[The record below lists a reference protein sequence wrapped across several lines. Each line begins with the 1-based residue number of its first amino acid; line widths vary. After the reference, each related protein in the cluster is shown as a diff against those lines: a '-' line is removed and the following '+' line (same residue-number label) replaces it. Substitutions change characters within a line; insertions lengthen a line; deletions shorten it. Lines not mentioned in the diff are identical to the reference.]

1 MNLIFDISRLK
12 IFLISSLIFGIAGF
26 GIILFMQKSISII
39 LIFIFSFCLYATGA
53 FGYADCESKCCCKSA
68 MMAPGQPPHTLDV
81 SKKTSLTMAPGCCS
95 GSTATSCEFSRE
107 TAESLPETFPA
118 TVRSEVPNFSG
129 IELIS
134 INFHIESAQPKI
146 YDWGP
151 DPWLKTKPLPVYLQ
165 IHTFLC

>member
-1 MNLIFDISRLK
+1 
-12 IFLISSLIFGIAGF
+12 
-26 GIILFMQKSISII
+26 MQKPISII

-68 MMAPGQPPHTLDV
+68 MMAPEQASHTLDV
-81 SKKTSLTMAPGCCS
+81 SKKTSLTMAPDCCS
-95 GSTATSCEFSRE
+95 GSTATSCEFTRE

-129 IELIS
+129 IGLTS
-134 INFHIESAQPKI
+134 INFHIEGAQPKI
-146 YDWGP
+146 YDRGP
-151 DPWLKTKPLPVYLQ
+151 DPWLKTKPLPIYLQ

>member
-1 MNLIFDISRLK
+1 
-12 IFLISSLIFGIAGF
+12 
-26 GIILFMQKSISII
+26 MQKPISII

-68 MMAPGQPPHTLDV
+68 MMAPEQAPHTLDV

-95 GSTATSCEFSRE
+95 GSTATSCEFTRE
-107 TAESLPETFPA
+107 TAKSLPETFPA

-129 IELIS
+129 IGLTP
-134 INFHIESAQPKI
+134 INLLIESAQPKI
-146 YDWGP
+146 YARGP
-151 DPWLKTKPLPVYLQ
+151 DPRLKTKPVPIYLQ